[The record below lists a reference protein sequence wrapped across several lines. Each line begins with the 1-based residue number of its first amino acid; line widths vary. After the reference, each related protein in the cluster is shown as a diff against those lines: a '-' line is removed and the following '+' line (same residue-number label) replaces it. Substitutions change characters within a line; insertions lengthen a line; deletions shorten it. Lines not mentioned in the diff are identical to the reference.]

1 MASAPGKSAG
11 SMPRLRD
18 EGWMLGTLV
27 GHGAAPYQH
36 EPENSNSYYIRIRAL
51 ETETGARRSAL
62 AADESARPIDGRSTQ
77 RTDPRESGG
86 IRIAWGWDIKRAI
99 EESKSRVKIGDT
111 VGVRR
116 VGRETVDIPNSKDTE
131 PRYKN
136 RWEVETV
143 QFINQRHINARKVN
157 EDYRAARQ
165 SGIDDPAARALY
177 LIHAHTEKLAALRY
191 PDPEDQKR
199 FIEGVRRALEQ
210 SPEREAL
217 IGRIAQKVQA
227 AAKRAGE
234 PFQKQSTKQG
244 ESVSAREEIARE

>member
-1 MASAPGKSAG
+1 
-11 SMPRLRD
+11 
-18 EGWMLGTLV
+18 MLGTLV

-36 EPENSNSYYIRIRAL
+36 DPENSNSYYIRIRAL

-62 AADESARPIDGRSTQ
+62 AADESVQPIDGRSTR

-86 IRIAWGWDIKRAI
+86 VRIAWGWDLKRAI
-99 EESKSRVKIGDT
+99 EESKSRVKVGDT

-116 VGRETVDIPNSKDTE
+116 VGREAVDISNSKDTE

-143 QFINQRHINARKVN
+143 QFIKQRHINARKVN

-191 PDPEDQKR
+191 SDPEDQKR

-227 AAKRAGE
+227 AAKRAGDS
-234 PFQKQSTKQG
+234 FQKQSTKQR
-244 ESVSAREEIARE
+244 ELVSSREEIVRE